1 MIVRYVTS
9 IFVGVPIQLVLLK
22 SHPKVPL
29 IAGFVIHSM
38 LPGGLAGALGHL
50 LRIQF
55 ANGNDGV
62 GGLGERKRLAFFEG
76 CIE

>member
-1 MIVRYVTS
+1 MSQAFLLGCPFNWS
-9 IFVGVPIQLVLLK
+9 IWK
-22 SHPKVPL
+22 SYPEVPL

-62 GGLGERKRLAFFEG
+62 GGLGGRKRVTLFEG
-76 CIE
+76 YIE